1 MSIEFDVQDGV
12 ATITLN
18 RPQARNAIDGA
29 MAAAISDAIK
39 IIETD
44 RAIRVGLI
52 TGSGGY
58 FCAGMDLKA
67 FLRQELVR
75 LPGTGFAGITQA
87 KVGKPL
93 IAAVEGFAVGGGF
106 EIALACDLVVA
117 SEKAQFGLAEVKRG
131 LVANAGGLVR
141 LPRQLPVKIAAELVL
156 TGELFPAAFLA
167 MYGLINR
174 VVPAGEAL
182 HVARVIAGKIA
193 ANGPLA
199 IAASKRVMSE
209 SQDWLTTEMFD
220 RQFEITAPV
229 MSSADA
235 REGAA
240 AFTEK
245 RPPVWRGE

>member
-1 MSIEFDVQDGV
+1 MSIDFDVQGGV
-12 ATITLN
+12 ATINLN

-29 MAAAISDAIK
+29 TAVAVSEAIK
-39 IIETD
+39 TIESD

-52 TGSGGY
+52 TGSGGN

-87 KVGKPL
+87 KVSKPL
-93 IAAVEGFAVGGGF
+93 IAAVEGFALGGGF

-117 SEKAQFGLAEVKRG
+117 SEKAQFGLTEVKRG

-156 TGELFPAAFLA
+156 TGDLFPAAFLA
-167 MYGLINR
+167 MHGLVNR
-174 VVPAGEAL
+174 VVPTGAAL
-182 HVARVIAGKIA
+182 QVAREIAQKIA

-209 SQDWLTTEMFD
+209 SQDWLTTEIFD